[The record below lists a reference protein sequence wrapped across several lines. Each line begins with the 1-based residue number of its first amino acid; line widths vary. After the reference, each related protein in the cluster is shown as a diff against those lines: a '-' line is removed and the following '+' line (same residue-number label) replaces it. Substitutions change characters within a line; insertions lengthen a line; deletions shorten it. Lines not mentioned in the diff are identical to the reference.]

1 MLPFSYIVFTTVLS
15 QGTFYNAAKVL
26 NVTPSAI
33 SHSIN
38 QLEQELGFPVFYRSR
53 SGVSLTANGEKLLP
67 LIQQIINTQERIT
80 QLAKQIQGLDI
91 GIIRIGAFSSAC
103 INWLPPVI
111 QSFKKKYPQV
121 KITVKQAGFA
131 EITQEVKNGSLDIGI
146 TMLPAKEPGILSQK
160 LIEDEIYCVAPKGFA
175 TANKKSVSQADLRDY
190 NFILQKSDYDWDT
203 KAALDHYQ
211 ISPTAIQFSI
221 DDQSIIAMVEAGL
234 GLGILP
240 ALALQKNTG
249 KVEILPFE
257 EPFFRKIGLVT
268 TKSASI
274 TPSNKAMI
282 KQFQNFIASTYPNS
296 VLTI

>member
-1 MLPFSYIVFTTVLS
+1 MKKKHL
-15 QGTFYNAAKVL
+15 
-26 NVTPSAI
+26 
-33 SHSIN
+33 
-38 QLEQELGFPVFYRSR
+38 
-53 SGVSLTANGEKLLP
+53 
-67 LIQQIINTQERIT
+67 
-80 QLAKQIQGLDI
+80 
-91 GIIRIGAFSSAC
+91 
-103 INWLPPVI
+103 I
-111 QSFKKKYPQV
+111 QSFKKKYPKV

-160 LIEDEIYCVAPKGFA
+160 LIEDEIYCVAPTGFA